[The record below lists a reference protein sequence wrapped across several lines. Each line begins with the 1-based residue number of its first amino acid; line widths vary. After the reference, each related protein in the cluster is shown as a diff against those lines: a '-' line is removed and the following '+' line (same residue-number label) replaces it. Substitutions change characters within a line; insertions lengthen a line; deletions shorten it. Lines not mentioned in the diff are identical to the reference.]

1 MVLFF
6 SSACFTNNNSCSF
19 SSERIKH
26 NLLVSHQLVI
36 VWELVEK
43 YRGAI
48 FEVMC
53 FPLPVNLLYYLL
65 WMEPFR

>member
-48 FEVMC
+48 FEICVFLC
-53 FPLPVNLLYYLL
+53 L
-65 WMEPFR
+65 